1 MIGMRTLFW
10 KIFLSFWIV
19 QAAIIATTLL
29 AFRALSVHPQ
39 PPGLQ
44 LFGDALA
51 LNGWNALQIYKR
63 SGSAALD
70 ACLQELQHSSG
81 AEIYILGP
89 DGTAISSAKSF
100 SPEERRIADLAR
112 RSKKLEF
119 GGHGADA
126 ILARPIAASGDDSSY
141 IMVARLPHPDVSP
154 APSMQQSLRDLAV
167 AIAISGAACFLL
179 ARYLTAPIVRLRAAA
194 QQLSKGDLTARA
206 GRPDERRGDE
216 IADLVGDFD
225 QMATQIE
232 SLVHAQKQLMSDVS
246 HELRS
251 PLTRINLGLELMR
264 KIDHPD
270 VPTAIERLEQETERL
285 NGMIGKLLVLSRVEA
300 GEPLVEK
307 TAVQIE
313 SLVRNIV
320 ADADFEAR
328 NRNRSVLLCEA
339 EPCAVLGNAELLRS
353 AFENIIRN
361 AIRYTAEGTVVEV
374 RLTVSSTPNDLVAKI
389 KIRDH
394 GPGVPDDCLEDLFRP
409 FYRLDES
416 RERKTGGVGLGLAI
430 ARRAIALHGG
440 QVIVRNELEGGLG
453 VDITLPTIASIQQ

>member
-1 MIGMRTLFW
+1 MIRMRSLFW

-29 AFRALSVHPQ
+29 AFRAFSVDPQ

-44 LFGDALA
+44 SFGDALA
-51 LNGWNALQIYKR
+51 LSGWNALQIYKR

-70 ACLQELQHSSG
+70 SCLQELQVSSG
-81 AEIYILGP
+81 AEINILGP
-89 DGTAISSAKSF
+89 DGTALSGAKPF
-100 SPEERRIADLAR
+100 SQEERRIADLAR

-119 GGHGADA
+119 GRYGAGA
-126 ILARPIAASGDDSSY
+126 ILARPIVTTGDDSSY
-141 IMVARLPHPDVSP
+141 IVVARLPRRDP
-154 APSMQQSLRDLAV
+154 APGPSWRRSLRDLAT

-179 ARYLTAPIVRLRAAA
+179 ARYLSAPIVRLRAAA

-206 GRPDERRGDE
+206 GRPNEKRGDE
-216 IADLVGDFD
+216 ITDLVGDFD

-264 KIDHPD
+264 KIDHPS
-270 VPTAIERLEQETERL
+270 VPAAIERLEQETERL
-285 NGMIGKLLVLSRVEA
+285 NEMIGKLLVLSRFEA

-307 TAVQIE
+307 TVVQID
-313 SLVRNIV
+313 SLVRTIV

-328 NRNRSVLLCEA
+328 NRSRSVVLREA

-361 AIRYTAEGTVVEV
+361 AIRYTAEGTMVEV

-389 KIRDH
+389 KVRDH

-416 RERKTGGVGLGLAI
+416 RERNTGGVGLGLAI

-440 QVIVRNELEGGLG
+440 QVIARNELDGGLG
-453 VDITLPTIASIQQ
+453 VDITLPMIASIQR